1 MLEIRPAQTHF
12 PDNARMVSRD
22 QSKAHNLEPAIHQN
36 NDFGICEL
44 SRPCS
49 FALLSGVAPENR
61 SRQIGRLNALTGF
74 FDRPVSCHLNR
85 RLASPGSSQFFAKT
99 SDDSWHAWMLIQ
111 DKRLDTLSAVTIS
124 FNCGD
129 NDLTHIDTTQQ
140 DYTREINRIHIQI
153 KTAVDGIQIKAR
165 TGNPPA
171 TIN

>member
-61 SRQIGRLNALTGF
+61 SRQIGRLNALTVF

-140 DYTREINRIHIQI
+140 DYTRELNRIHIQI
-153 KTAVDGIQIKAR
+153 NTEVDGIQIKAR